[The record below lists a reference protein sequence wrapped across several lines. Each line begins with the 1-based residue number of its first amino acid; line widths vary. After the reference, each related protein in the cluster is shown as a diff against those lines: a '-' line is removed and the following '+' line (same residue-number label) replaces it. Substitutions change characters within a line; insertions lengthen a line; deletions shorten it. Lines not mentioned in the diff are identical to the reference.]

1 MKSFNFG
8 EALSFMEIGETV
20 CLELDGK
27 TRLYRMQDGEII
39 CNVGHTVEKRIRTKR
54 NETVG
59 RFALCNDM
67 IRNLDILLF
76 YLIRLYVHCLLYTS
90 RCV

>member
-8 EALSFMEIGETV
+8 EALSFMEIGETM

-39 CNVGHTVEKRIRTKR
+39 CNVEGSMASYRVTK
-54 NETVG
+54 
-59 RFALCNDM
+59 
-67 IRNLDILLF
+67 F
-76 YLIRLYVHCLLYTS
+76 YTDAVLSKEWRLYNA
-90 RCV
+90 